1 MFVRVQGRA
10 QLPVFSGGKGYVM
23 QKILAIHSQDH
34 RSDSSDPDMVERL
47 IHLFPKMLVI
57 SAASGEEGLAAAL
70 REQPD
75 VILLGD
81 LVQDP
86 EGCEFYKQLKE
97 SESTRHIP
105 VIIFAEKEQE
115 FQPPVEPPYGSD
127 ILLSKTI
134 TDPELG
140 AHLKLLL
147 RLKDKEDQLRHQET
161 LFEEAIKTARVLQ
174 KVVEE
179 RDRIEKE
186 LQQNQEKYQQLI
198 DNSNDAIYLL
208 YNRKFEFINK
218 KFQEMFKVTM
228 KEVNQPGFDFLEL
241 VAPRS
246 KSLIEERRRKLERGE
261 DTVPK
266 YEFTALSRDGR
277 EVEVEASVSR
287 TKYKDGTAI
296 LGVVRDITHRKQ
308 LEHQVRQAQKIEAVG
323 TLAGGIAHQ
332 FNNIL
337 AIIRG
342 YAELSYESLPENSV
356 LKRNLQHVLTA
367 SDRAR
372 ELVNQILIFSQ
383 QAKEGQKHLDIN
395 AIINDSLRLLQTSLP
410 TNIELRQELED
421 KAGFVLAEP
430 NQIRQL
436 IVNLCKNAT
445 HAIGK
450 QNGVVRVSLKKV
462 VLGPGSMTGLKN
474 LEPGVYIRLT
484 VADTGHGMEQKVKE
498 RIFDPFFTTKA
509 TGEGIGMGL
518 AVIHGIVKTCG
529 GDVQVESKPGKG
541 TAFHLFFPC
550 IDFEKKEPQKREQLT
565 ITAPI
570 PGGNERL
577 LFVDDEQMLLEV
589 HQEILERLGYNVM
602 TVRSGIEALEL
613 FNDDPELFD
622 LVITDHAMPGM
633 TGIELSRKLLKIRPE
648 IPIILCTGLSKSTI
662 SQEAKDAGI
671 SEFVMKPIIMK
682 DLAALIRDVLKR
694 NNKKGGKH

>member
-1 MFVRVQGRA
+1 
-10 QLPVFSGGKGYVM
+10 M
-23 QKILAIHSQDH
+23 QKILAIHSQD
-34 RSDSSDPDMVERL
+34 SPADTPDNGMVER
-47 IHLFPKMLVI
+47 ISHLFPKMLVM
-57 SAASGEEGLAAAL
+57 SASSVDEGLVVAL

-75 VILLGD
+75 VILLD
-81 LVQDP
+81 NVIQDT
-86 EGCEFYKQLKE
+86 EGEEFYKQLKE

-105 VIIFAEKEQE
+105 VVMFSGKENQQE
-115 FQPPVEPPYGSD
+115 FQPPWALPYSAD
-127 ILLSKTI
+127 ILISKTI

-140 AHLKLLL
+140 AHLKLLI
-147 RLKDKEDQLRHQET
+147 RLKEKEDQLRHQET
-161 LFEEAIKTARVLQ
+161 LFEEAVKTARVLQ
-174 KVVEE
+174 QVVEE
-179 RDRIEKE
+179 RARIEEE
-186 LQQNQEKYQQLI
+186 LRQNQEKYQQLI

-208 YNRKFEFINK
+208 YNRKFEFINR

-228 KEVNQPGFDFLEL
+228 EEVNQPGFDFLEL

-246 KSLIEERRRKLERGE
+246 RTLIEERRRKAELGE
-261 DTVPK
+261 DTEPK
-266 YEFTALSRDGR
+266 YEFIALSRDGR

-296 LGVVRDITHRKQ
+296 LGVVRDISHRKQ
-308 LEHQVRQAQKIEAVG
+308 LEHQVRQAQKVEAIG

-342 YAELSYESLPENSV
+342 YAELSHESLPENSV

-383 QAKEGQKHLDIN
+383 QAKEGQKPLDLN
-395 AIINDSLRLLQTSLP
+395 AIINDSLQLLQSSLP
-410 TNIELRQELED
+410 TNIELRQNIESNV
-421 KAGFVLAEP
+421 GFILAEP

-445 HAIGK
+445 HAIGT
-450 QNGVVRVSLKKV
+450 QNGVVGVDLKKV
-462 VLGPGSMTGLKN
+462 VLAPGNITGLKN
-474 LEPGVYIRLT
+474 LEPGLYMKLMVS
-484 VADTGHGMEQKVKE
+484 DTGHGIERKVKE

-509 TGEGIGMGL
+509 TGEGMGMGL

-529 GDVQVESKPGKG
+529 GDIQVESRPGKG
-541 TAFHLFFPC
+541 TAFHLYFPC
-550 IDFEKKEPQKREQLT
+550 IDFEKKEPQKTKELT
-565 ITAPI
+565 IKVPI

-577 LFVDDEQMLLEV
+577 LFVDDEQMLVEV
-589 HQEILERLGYNVM
+589 HQEILERLGYNVIA
-602 TVRSGIEALEL
+602 VRSGIEALDL
-613 FNDDPELFD
+613 FNDDPEIFD

-633 TGIELSRKLLKIRPE
+633 TGIELSRKLLRIRAD
-648 IPIILCTGLSKSTI
+648 IPIILCTGLTKTTI
-662 SQEAKDAGI
+662 AQEAKDAGI

-682 DLAALIRDVLKR
+682 DMAVLIRDVLKR
-694 NNKKGGKH
+694 NNQKTSN

>member
-1 MFVRVQGRA
+1 VQV
-10 QLPVFSGGKGYVM
+10 LVFSGGKGDVM
-23 QKILAIHSQDH
+23 QKILAIHSQDLQP
-34 RSDSSDPDMVERL
+34 DSSDPGMVERL
-47 IHLFPKMLVI
+47 SHLFPQMLVM
-57 SAASGEEGLAAAL
+57 SATSVEEGLAVAL

-75 VILLGD
+75 LILLGD
-81 LVQDP
+81 AMQDT
-86 EGCEFYKQLKE
+86 EGGEFCKQLKE

-105 VIIFAEKEQE
+105 VIMFAEKEKEQE
-115 FQPPVEPPYGSD
+115 FQPSGESLYGTD
-127 ILLSKTI
+127 ILLSKGI
-134 TDPELG
+134 TDPELEV
-140 AHLKLLL
+140 HLKLLL
-147 RLKDKEDQLRHQET
+147 KLKEKEDQLRTQET
-161 LFEEAIKTARVLQ
+161 LFEEAIKTTRVLQ

-179 RDRIEKE
+179 RARIEEE
-186 LQQNQEKYQQLI
+186 LRQNQEKYQQLI

-228 KEVNQPGFDFLEL
+228 EEVNKPDFDFLEL

-246 KSLIEERRRKLERGE
+246 RALVEDRGRKLDQGE
-261 DTVPK
+261 VTEPK

-287 TKYKDGTAI
+287 TKYKDGTAV

-308 LEHQVRQAQKIEAVG
+308 LEHQVRQAQKIEAIG

-342 YAELSYESLPENSV
+342 YTELSYESLSENSV

-383 QAKEGQKHLDIN
+383 QAKEGQKPLDLN
-395 AIINDSLRLLQTSLP
+395 AIINDSLRLLQSSLP
-410 TNIELRQELED
+410 TNIEFRQNIESNV
-421 KAGFVLAEP
+421 GFILAEP

-450 QNGVVRVSLKKV
+450 QNGVVEVNLKKV
-462 VLGPGSMTGLKN
+462 VLAPGNMTGPKN
-474 LEPGVYIRLT
+474 LEPGVYMKLT
-484 VADTGHGMEQKVKE
+484 VSDTGHGMEPKVKE
-498 RIFDPFFTTKA
+498 RIFDPFYTTKA
-509 TGEGIGMGL
+509 TGEGMGMGL

-529 GDVQVESKPGKG
+529 GDIQVESKPGKG

-550 IDFEKKEPQKREQLT
+550 IDFEKKRTTKKKTINYNRTCSRGKRT
-565 ITAPI
+565 IT
-570 PGGNERL
+570 
-577 LFVDDEQMLLEV
+577 
-589 HQEILERLGYNVM
+589 
-602 TVRSGIEALEL
+602 
-613 FNDDPELFD
+613 
-622 LVITDHAMPGM
+622 
-633 TGIELSRKLLKIRPE
+633 
-648 IPIILCTGLSKSTI
+648 LCG
-662 SQEAKDAGI
+662 
-671 SEFVMKPIIMK
+671 
-682 DLAALIRDVLKR
+682 
-694 NNKKGGKH
+694 

>member
-1 MFVRVQGRA
+1 M
-10 QLPVFSGGKGYVM
+10 PVFSGGKGYVM
-23 QKILAIHSQDH
+23 QKILAIHSQDTP
-34 RSDSSDPDMVERL
+34 SDTSDIGMVER
-47 IHLFPKMLVI
+47 ISHLFPQMLVM
-57 SAASGEEGLAAAL
+57 SASSVEEGLVVAL

-75 VILLGD
+75 VILLD
-81 LVQDP
+81 DVIQDT
-86 EGCEFYKQLKE
+86 EGEEFYKQLKE
-97 SESTRHIP
+97 SESTMHIP
-105 VIIFAEKEQE
+105 VIMFAGKENQQE
-115 FQPPVEPPYGSD
+115 FQPPGAPPYGAD

-140 AHLKLLL
+140 AHLKLLI
-147 RLKDKEDQLRHQET
+147 RLKEKEDQLRHQET

-174 KVVEE
+174 KVVDE
-179 RDRIEKE
+179 RARIEEE
-186 LQQNQEKYQQLI
+186 LRQNQEKYQQLI

-228 KEVNQPGFDFLEL
+228 EEVNQPGFDFLEL

-246 KSLIEERRRKLERGE
+246 RTLIEERRRKAELGE
-261 DTVPK
+261 DTEPK

-277 EVEVEASVSR
+277 EVDVEASVSR

-296 LGVVRDITHRKQ
+296 LGVVRDISQRKQ
-308 LEHQVRQAQKIEAVG
+308 LEHQVRQAQKVEAIG

-342 YAELSYESLPENSV
+342 YAELSHESLLENSV

-383 QAKEGQKHLDIN
+383 QAKEGQKPLDLN
-395 AIINDSLRLLQTSLP
+395 AIINDSLQLLQSSLP
-410 TNIELRQELED
+410 TNIELRQNIESNV
-421 KAGFVLAEP
+421 GFILAEP

-450 QNGVVRVSLKKV
+450 QNGVVGVDLKKV
-462 VLGPGSMTGLKN
+462 VLAPGNMTGLKN
-474 LEPGVYIRLT
+474 LEPGLYMKLT
-484 VADTGHGMEQKVKE
+484 VSDTGHGIERKVKE

-509 TGEGIGMGL
+509 TGEGMGMGL
-518 AVIHGIVKTCG
+518 PVIHGIVKTCG
-529 GDVQVESKPGKG
+529 GDIQVESRPGKG

-550 IDFEKKEPQKREQLT
+550 IDFEKKEPRKRKELT
-565 ITAPI
+565 ITEPI

-577 LFVDDEQMLLEV
+577 LFVDDEQMLVEV
-589 HQEILERLGYNVM
+589 HQEILERLGYNVIA
-602 TVRSGIEALEL
+602 VRSGIEALEL
-613 FNDDPELFD
+613 FNDDPEIFD

-633 TGIELSRKLLKIRPE
+633 TGIELSRKLLRIRAD
-648 IPIILCTGLSKSTI
+648 IPIILCTGLTKTTI
-662 SQEAKDAGI
+662 AQEAKDAGI

-682 DLAALIRDVLKR
+682 DLAVLIRDVLKR
-694 NNKKGGKH
+694 NNQKTSN